1 MQGSVYGIKFEA
13 PLSREKDRLVVL
25 SYVGDTNIAER
36 DLTKTKITIEDVYI
50 IIQKSNNR

>member
-1 MQGSVYGIKFEA
+1 MRGSGHRIKSEA
-13 PLSREKDRLVVL
+13 PLYREKDRLVVL